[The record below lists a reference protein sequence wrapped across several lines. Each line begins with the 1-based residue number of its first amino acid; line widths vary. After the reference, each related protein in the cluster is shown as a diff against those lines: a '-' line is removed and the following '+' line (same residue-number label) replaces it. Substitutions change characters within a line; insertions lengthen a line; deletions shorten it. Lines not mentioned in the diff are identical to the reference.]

1 MRKEFNKLAN
11 VLERYDL
18 TEYGDELDIALKNLK
33 DKIDEVEKRLKI
45 VDKTAREIELAISK
59 YTESVDGNEAF
70 KMSVDNHDVILRG
83 SHDIMITTDLGD
95 DEPIKNDW
103 YGMFNKEKKEKSDE
117 NFIPLKD
124 EIDRYQVV
132 EEIISKLKMIDVD
145 GETMEYILNKVG
157 MSEQMHSQL
166 SKKFTLYDI

>member
-166 SKKFTLYDI
+166 SKKFTLYDM

>member
-83 SHDIMITTDLGD
+83 SHDIMIATDLGD

>member
-83 SHDIMITTDLGD
+83 SHDIMIATDLGD

-103 YGMFNKEKKEKSDE
+103 YGMFNKEKNGKSDE

-124 EIDRYQVV
+124 EIDRYKVV

-157 MSEQMHSQL
+157 MGQQMHSQL
-166 SKKFTLYDI
+166 SKKFKLYDM

>member
-33 DKIDEVEKRLKI
+33 DKIDELEKRIECVKRTN
-45 VDKTAREIELAISK
+45 VDSHEILFTNQVKLE
-59 YTESVDGNEAF
+59 ESIGYDNVEILQR
-70 KMSVDNHDVILRG
+70 SVT
-83 SHDIMITTDLGD
+83 DINIAMDLND
-95 DEPIKNDW
+95 KEPIENDW
-103 YGMFNKEKKEKSDE
+103 YGLFIEEKKEKSDE

-124 EIDRYQVV
+124 EIDRYKVV

-166 SKKFTLYDI
+166 SKKFTLYDM